1 MKIETRFIH
10 GGLEPDPTTGAIMT
24 PVYQTSTYVQERVG
38 VHKGYEYSRTL
49 NPTRDALE
57 KNLAAIE
64 NGKFGAAFS
73 SGVAAIDAVLKLLN
87 PGDEVIATSDIYGG
101 SYRIFIQQ
109 FEKYGIR
116 FHFVDMTNINNIQ
129 QRITA
134 KTKLVWVETPTNPL
148 MRIIDIEAVAA
159 LTKSKQILLAV
170 DNTFATPYHQNPLD
184 LGADIVMHSVTKY
197 LGGHSDLLMGGLIV
211 NDESLAKQIYAIQ
224 NNCGA
229 VPGPQDCFLALR
241 GIKTLHVRMQRHS
254 ENAEILAHFLKE
266 HKKVDQVYWAGFED
280 QPGYAIA
287 KKQMRGFGG
296 MLSFSLKSGDEN
308 EAHQVLTNFNV
319 FTLAESLGGI
329 ESLVAHPPA
338 TMTHAAIPKAERL
351 KLGIVDSLIRLSVGI
366 ENVADLKY
374 DLEQALE

>member
-266 HKKVDQVYWAGFED
+266 HKKVDQVYWVGFED

-296 MLSFSLKSGDEN
+296 MLSFSLKSGNEN

-329 ESLVAHPPA
+329 ESLVAHPA